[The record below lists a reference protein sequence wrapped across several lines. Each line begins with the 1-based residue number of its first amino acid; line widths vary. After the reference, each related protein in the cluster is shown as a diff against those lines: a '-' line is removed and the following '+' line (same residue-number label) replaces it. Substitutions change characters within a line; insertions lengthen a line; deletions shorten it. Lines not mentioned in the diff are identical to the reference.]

1 MPQMIRNKITE
12 PRNHIPDIAVG
23 LASIPA
29 PIAVPAMIIDPPKSE
44 GSFFCFIFCLFMVL
58 LLTICYLFP
67 VKMGIIPVCM
77 PICIAIFR
85 IPIIII
91 K

>member
-23 LASIPA
+23 LASMPA

-44 GSFFCFIFCLFMVL
+44 GSFFCFIFLFIYGSIARYMLLIPCENGYNSCLYAYL
-58 LLTICYLFP
+58 YCY
-67 VKMGIIPVCM
+67 I
-77 PICIAIFR
+77 
-85 IPIIII
+85 
-91 K
+91 